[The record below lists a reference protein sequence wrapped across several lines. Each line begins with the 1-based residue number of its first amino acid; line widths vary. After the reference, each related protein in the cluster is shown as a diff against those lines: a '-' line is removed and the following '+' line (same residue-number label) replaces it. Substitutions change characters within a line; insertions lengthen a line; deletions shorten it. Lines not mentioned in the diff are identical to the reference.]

1 MCDLLALCWH
11 FSGGIRALRCVWRV
25 WSKALTQLTLL
36 FGAAFRIFQ
45 IPEAPCALSLD
56 SWGMRTL
63 YSVVLLLRNMAL
75 VLRRKLPVGPMA
87 AAGCWEI
94 SFDFTDVKRYQ
105 AGRCPGPMLR
115 FLEAWQ
121 YHLEEAKL
129 EVQPSQP
136 LGESL
141 TVRMRDA
148 SWHFWRAVLPLK
160 TLQRACQ
167 ERWCCKESA
176 AKYSNGM

>member
-1 MCDLLALCWH
+1 
-11 FSGGIRALRCVWRV
+11 
-25 WSKALTQLTLL
+25 
-36 FGAAFRIFQ
+36 
-45 IPEAPCALSLD
+45 
-56 SWGMRTL
+56 
-63 YSVVLLLRNMAL
+63 
-75 VLRRKLPVGPMA
+75 MA

-176 AKYSNGM
+176 AKVQQWYVMVDDGRWKFLLQEEEATM